1 MGYKESSDHLL
12 RNFVCMYSWYCIS
25 YVDEQNKQK
34 DNEVLLLIFNYFQNY
49 ARYFSIRQKL
59 SIENYIANM
68 SSAFLFDS
76 FLSLRDQIRS
86 LVGWLLLIYR
96 ESVSHFYP
104 PQYSKYLK
112 VIWDSKIERTKA
124 KTPPF
129 ICQSNFINEQDRRY
143 SDPKARNG

>member
-59 SIENYIANM
+59 SIENYITNM

-96 ESVSHFYP
+96 EGVSHLSELKIKLIHLFAKAILLMKKLEIKKTKP
-104 PQYSKYLK
+104 TFIISVLK
-112 VIWDSKIERTKA
+112 VEH
-124 KTPPF
+124 
-129 ICQSNFINEQDRRY
+129 
-143 SDPKARNG
+143 